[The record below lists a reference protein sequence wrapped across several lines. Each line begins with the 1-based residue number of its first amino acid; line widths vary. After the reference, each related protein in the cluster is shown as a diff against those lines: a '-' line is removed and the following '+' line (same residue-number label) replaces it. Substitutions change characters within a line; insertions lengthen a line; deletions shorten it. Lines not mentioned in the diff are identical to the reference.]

1 MKFPSYELLNKY
13 AILHFRNVIHV
24 DYSIILTSSGW
35 PFARDQQV
43 MSSKIKGQ
51 DHHCTAW
58 RRIVV
63 VETTLFALSHFDG
76 ISRIFFSATIF
87 TSQWT
92 HYKPF
97 GHCWR
102 NNLLKCTS
110 NGCTLLSQIECGAKA
125 KRNGRETIRDFNTNW
140 CCHILGKLLGGRLTI
155 CLTHCDNIPFPV
167 QQFNVV
173 DINSWLLYLSIWGIW
188 VTKEKESID
197 GSITTYTQFSKQPTV

>member
-76 ISRIFFSATIF
+76 ISRIFSHNFYESMNSLQTV
-87 TSQWT
+87 W
-92 HYKPF
+92 P
-97 GHCWR
+97 
-102 NNLLKCTS
+102 LLKKQPVKCTS

-125 KRNGRETIRDFNTNW
+125 KRNGRETIRDFNTNC

>member
-76 ISRIFFSATIF
+76 ISRIFFFFSATIF

-102 NNLLKCTS
+102 NNLLNALQMDVHYCRKLNVEQRRNEMDERRYAIS
-110 NGCTLLSQIECGAKA
+110 TLIAVA
-125 KRNGRETIRDFNTNW
+125 T
-140 CCHILGKLLGGRLTI
+140 
-155 CLTHCDNIPFPV
+155 
-167 QQFNVV
+167 
-173 DINSWLLYLSIWGIW
+173 YLVNFWG
-188 VTKEKESID
+188 VA
-197 GSITTYTQFSKQPTV
+197 

>member
-76 ISRIFFSATIF
+76 ISRIFFQPQFLRVNELITNRLAIV
-87 TSQWT
+87 
-92 HYKPF
+92 
-97 GHCWR
+97 
-102 NNLLKCTS
+102 
-110 NGCTLLSQIECGAKA
+110 E
-125 KRNGRETIRDFNTNW
+125 ETT
-140 CCHILGKLLGGRLTI
+140 C
-155 CLTHCDNIPFPV
+155 
-167 QQFNVV
+167 
-173 DINSWLLYLSIWGIW
+173 
-188 VTKEKESID
+188 
-197 GSITTYTQFSKQPTV
+197 